1 MDFTLLAL
9 FFLTFSSLL
18 ALPGPNTAFIV
29 AQSLKY
35 GFSSTIIVPLG
46 FMVATGIH
54 AIFIFS
60 GLGIVI
66 QSYTG
71 VLIIL
76 KWLGVIYLL
85 FLAFHAFSDSPSII
99 KITPKAISKSKMFF
113 SAMLI
118 SLTNPKEILANIII
132 YPMFISSEYSYSLQ
146 AIVLL
151 LSAMVISFSVYSFY
165 GFIALKFKNYLSA
178 TRLGNKIVGGIYL
191 VAAGALLSK
200 SI

>member
-1 MDFTLLAL
+1 
-9 FFLTFSSLL
+9 
-18 ALPGPNTAFIV
+18 
-29 AQSLKY
+29 
-35 GFSSTIIVPLG
+35 
-46 FMVATGIH
+46 MVATGIH
-54 AIFIFS
+54 AILIFS
-60 GLGIVI
+60 GLGVVV
-66 QSYTG
+66 QNYTG

-76 KWLGVIYLL
+76 KWLGVLYLL
-85 FLAFHAFSDSPSII
+85 FLAFNAFTDSPSII
-99 KITPKAISKSKMFF
+99 KIDSKTISKSKMFL

-132 YPMFISSEYSYSLQ
+132 YPMFINSEYSYSLQ
-146 AIVLL
+146 AVVLL

-165 GFIALKFKNYLSA
+165 SFIALTFKNYLFA

>member
-1 MDFTLLAL
+1 M
-9 FFLTFSSLL
+9 
-18 ALPGPNTAFIV
+18 PGPNTAFVV

-35 GFSSTIIVPLG
+35 DFSSIIIVPLG

-54 AIFIFS
+54 AILIFS
-60 GLGIVI
+60 GLGVVV
-66 QSYTG
+66 QNYTG
-71 VLIIL
+71 VLVML
-76 KWLGVIYLL
+76 KCLGVAYLL
-85 FLAFHAFSDSPSII
+85 FLAFKAFSDNPSII
-99 KITPKAISKSKMFF
+99 KITPKVISKSKMFL

-146 AIVLL
+146 TIVLS
-151 LSAMVISFSVYSFY
+151 LSAMAISFSVYSLY

-178 TRLGNKIVGGIYL
+178 TKLGNKVVGSIYL

-200 SI
+200 